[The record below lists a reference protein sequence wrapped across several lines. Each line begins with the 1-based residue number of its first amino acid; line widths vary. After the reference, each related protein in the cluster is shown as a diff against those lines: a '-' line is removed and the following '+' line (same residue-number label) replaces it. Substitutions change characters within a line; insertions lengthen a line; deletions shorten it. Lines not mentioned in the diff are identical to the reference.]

1 MAARSDSSSSLSA
14 SSLNALLMESPELAF
29 SESLAE
35 PRLTELLARWQSWPK
50 IDGIPGRD
58 QFEPADIPHLLPD
71 LVLAEYDRHGNPYRD
86 YDTLFRYIG
95 SRIGNDF
102 SMTQSTRGHM
112 SDFGADFADR
122 WFPVFDRVRETRQPV
137 MVQGVP
143 YLIDKTY
150 LRFEMV
156 LLPLARGD
164 ATNRVDRPTGPAEV
178 AFTLFAAHFSP
189 NLHKSSWE

>member
-29 SESLAE
+29 AESLTE
-35 PRLTELLARWQSWPK
+35 PRLMELLARWQSWPK
-50 IDGIPGRD
+50 VDGIPGRD
-58 QFEPADIPHLLPD
+58 QFEPADMPHLLPD
-71 LVLAEYDRHGNPYRD
+71 LVLGEFDRHDNPYRG

-102 SMTQSTRGHM
+102 SMSQSTRAHI
-112 SDFGADFADR
+112 SDFGPDFANR
-122 WFPVFDRVRETRQPV
+122 WFPVFDRVRDSRQPV
-137 MVQGVP
+137 MIQGVP

-164 ATNRVDRPTGPAEV
+164 ALSQAGRPSGPAEV
-178 AFTLFAAHFSP
+178 DFTLFAAHFSP
-189 NLHKSSWE
+189 NLHKSGGE